1 MNGVLRTTRP
11 PADAADLFCIGLDT
25 LFIPNDINDTPAFNI
40 VFDDVPGTGDS
51 DVVADRDVD
60 QAVDAT
66 LTAGDMPSFPSVP
79 SLECSTHRA
88 GESPLLT
95 AVSSPTMGEQ
105 QPDIER
111 WKRKRDRIRMGLS
124 TKHVYDVR
132 VQHAINRPRTGGRFM
147 AAPKKPAEA
156 TPSGSGVVPA
166 SSGSAPVPPQTSPG
180 GAAKRPRIKVEAVA
194 AAEDPG
200 HGLDQK

>member
-105 QPDIER
+105 QPDVRRPTPPARRPKRPHAPPAARAPGPFDWSFVTDPDRRAKIER

-132 VQHAINRPRTGGRFM
+132 VQHAINRPRTG
-147 AAPKKPAEA
+147 
-156 TPSGSGVVPA
+156 
-166 SSGSAPVPPQTSPG
+166 
-180 GAAKRPRIKVEAVA
+180 
-194 AAEDPG
+194 
-200 HGLDQK
+200 

>member
-200 HGLDQK
+200 